1 MDYCRL
7 AALSFREWGQY
18 MNEIYEKKKSEI
30 LQSKNNEEEGLDL
43 MGAMIRTSGQI
54 PGSSNYGKP
63 ETGLSKDEI
72 LGNSFILFL
81 AGHETAANSIH
92 FAMIYLALKP
102 AFQRKLQG
110 KFSHTDVSA
119 KR

>member
-1 MDYCRL
+1 
-7 AALSFREWGQY
+7 

-30 LQSKNNEEEGLDL
+30 LQSKNVEEEGLDL

-63 ETGLSKDEI
+63 DAGLSKDEI

-92 FAMIYLALKP
+92 FAMMYLALKP

-110 KFSHTDVSA
+110 KFALTECSMQ
-119 KR
+119 KC

>member
-1 MDYCRL
+1 
-7 AALSFREWGQY
+7 
-18 MNEIYEKKKSEI
+18 MNEIYEEKKSEI
-30 LQSKNNEEEGLDL
+30 LDSKNLEEGLDL

-54 PGSSNYGKP
+54 PGTANHDKP
-63 ETGLSKDEI
+63 EAGLSKEEI

-92 FAMIYLALKP
+92 FSLIYLAMRP

-110 KFSHTDVSA
+110 KLTNSVYL
-119 KR
+119 